1 MTRISAAEAEAAHG
15 RKILEAQ
22 TEAQLKMVGAQ
33 GEAEALKIKAQAEA
47 EAYKAQ
53 AFAEAE
59 EMRAKGYTY
68 QQETARMVGME
79 AMQNGIT
86 GNGSGGG
93 SALGDIAGLGVTL
106 GALAIVVGMTRDAL
120 NPIMQTSADIGS
132 SVVNATGDTWNCTC
146 GKTNITSKFCPEC
159 GMAKPEAKNGW
170 DCACGCKNITSK
182 FCPDCGSK
190 KPEATTWDCTCGCK
204 GITSKFCPECGHKRE
219 E

>member
-1 MTRISAAEAEAAHG
+1 
-15 RKILEAQ
+15 
-22 TEAQLKMVGAQ
+22 MVGAQ

-86 GNGSGGG
+86 GNGSGGAG

-106 GALAIVVGMTRDAL
+106 GAMGGVIGMTKDAL

-132 SVVNATGDTWNCTC
+132 SVVASVGDTWNCAC
-146 GKTNITSKFCPEC
+146 GCKEIKSKFCPEC
-159 GMAKPEAKNGW
+159 GSQKPAPVVGW
-170 DCACGCKNITSK
+170 DCTCGCKNITSK
-182 FCPDCGSK
+182 FCPECGNKKPEITTWDCSCGCKNIASKFCPECGSK
-190 KPEATTWDCTCGCK
+190 KPEATTWDG
-204 GITSKFCPECGHKRE
+204 P
-219 E
+219 